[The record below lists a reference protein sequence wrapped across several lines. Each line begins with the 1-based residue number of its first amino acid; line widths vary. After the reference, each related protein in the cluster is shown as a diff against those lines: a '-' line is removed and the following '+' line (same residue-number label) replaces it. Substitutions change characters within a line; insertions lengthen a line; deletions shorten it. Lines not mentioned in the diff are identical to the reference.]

1 MKKAASI
8 FLRAEI
14 TPRDIQPM
22 IRWLENPRITRY
34 LNEDP
39 HITRL
44 LRHLLE
50 EVPAP
55 MLSLHFNRD
64 GRLFLVCRPDG
75 ETIGF
80 VKLRKLPQPEAYE
93 IVYVIGEESLWGQ
106 GFGEAS
112 IRSALAMVFLQWRA
126 KKVIAKICPDNQR
139 SIRSVCACGFRLES
153 GDGPL
158 LRYCLTDEM
167 DLCWFA

>member
-112 IRSALAMVFLQWRA
+112 IHPFGSGNGV
-126 KKVIAKICPDNQR
+126 P
-139 SIRSVCACGFRLES
+139 SVAGEKGDCEDLPRQPAFHPVGLCLRFPS
-153 GDGPL
+153 GKWGWTAAAVLSD
-158 LRYCLTDEM
+158 R
-167 DLCWFA
+167 